1 MSASAPSTTL
11 AIPRPMAE
19 ALLELAR
26 EELPNE
32 ACALLGG
39 DMSSGQALSLHPTR
53 NADGS
58 PLRYTVHP
66 DDLVRITFALEDV
79 GQDLL
84 AIFHSHTHTP
94 AVPSP
99 TDLRAAQYPD
109 AFYLLASLTDPTAR
123 PEEAL
128 RAWRI
133 RDGQSAEMGLV
144 IT

>member
-1 MSASAPSTTL
+1 MSDAPSAARLT
-11 AIPRPMAE
+11 IPRPMAE
-19 ALLELAR
+19 GLLELAR

-39 DMSSGQALSLHPTR
+39 DASTGQALSLHPTR
-53 NADGS
+53 NREAS
-58 PLRYTVHP
+58 PSRYSVHP

-99 TDLRAAQYPD
+99 TDLRAARYPD
-109 AFYLLASLTDPTAR
+109 AFYLLASLTDPAAR
-123 PEEAL
+123 PDEAL

-133 RDGQSAEMGLV
+133 RDGESVETALV

>member
-1 MSASAPSTTL
+1 
-11 AIPRPMAE
+11 MAE
-19 ALLELAR
+19 ALLDHAR
-26 EELPNE
+26 DELPNE

-39 DMSSGQALSLHPTR
+39 DLRTGLTLSLHPTR
-53 NADGS
+53 NADAS

-66 DDLVRITFALEDV
+66 DDLVRITFALEEV

-94 AVPSP
+94 AIPSP

-109 AFYLLASLTDPTAR
+109 AYYLLASLADPAAG
-123 PEEAL
+123 PEQAL

-133 RDGQSAEMGLV
+133 HDGESAEMELV
-144 IT
+144 LT